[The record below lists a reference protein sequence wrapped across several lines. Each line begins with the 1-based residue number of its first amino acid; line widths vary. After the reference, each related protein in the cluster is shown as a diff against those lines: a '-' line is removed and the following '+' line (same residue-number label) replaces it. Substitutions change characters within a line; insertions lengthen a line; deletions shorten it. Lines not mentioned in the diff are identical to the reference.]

1 MQMDDINF
9 LRSVY
14 FERKRMLDE
23 YETKKELCDRKK
35 ELYDKLKN
43 DSDIKKFE
51 GIRSHVI
58 NESTLLGFVV
68 KENGT
73 YDRILNLPKV
83 KAFCD
88 LEKEIHNLEREIQ
101 ELTTQLIANRCLGGV
116 NLATMQIDG
125 CQHELCTMTGILS
138 KKPTSILRKEAFNYE
153 TQESE
158 VLYEAGFMPGDFFAY
173 RCLDCNFELPIAVPI
188 ENVSEFE
195 STHKIIYGFRHEP
208 SYMQQRYYE
217 LLVNHSFDE
226 AYQILKEEIERGED
240 YEYLKHTISTRK
252 KEKQMKKI

>member
-1 MQMDDINF
+1 MQMDDIDS
-9 LRSVY
+9 LRNIY

-23 YETKKELCDRKK
+23 YRAKKELCDRKK
-35 ELYDKLKN
+35 ELYNKLKN

-51 GIRSHVI
+51 DIRSQVTH
-58 NESTLLGFVV
+58 ESTLLGFIIE
-68 KENGT
+68 ENGT

-88 LEKEIHNLEREIQ
+88 LEKEIHNLERKIK
-101 ELTTQLIANRCLGGV
+101 ELTTLLIANRCLGGV
-116 NLATMQIDG
+116 NLPTMQIPA

-138 KKPTSILRKEAFNYE
+138 KKPTSVLRKEAFNYE
-153 TQESE
+153 TQETE
-158 VLYEAGFMPGDFFAY
+158 ALYDAGFMSGDFFAY
-173 RCLDCNFELPIAVPI
+173 RCLDCGLEMPIAVPI
-188 ENVSEFE
+188 ESVLEFE
-195 STHKIIYGFRHEP
+195 STHKIIYGFRYEP
-208 SYMQQRYYE
+208 YFMQQRYYE
-217 LLVNHSFDE
+217 LLINHSFDE